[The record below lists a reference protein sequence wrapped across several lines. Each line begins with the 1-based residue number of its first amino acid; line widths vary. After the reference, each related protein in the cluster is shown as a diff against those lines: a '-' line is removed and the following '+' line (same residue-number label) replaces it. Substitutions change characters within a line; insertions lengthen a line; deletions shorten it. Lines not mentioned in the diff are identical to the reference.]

1 MMKLFYILAG
11 GSIGAISRYALADL
25 THKLVES
32 TYPIGTLM
40 VNLTGSFV
48 IGALF
53 GLTELLTLS
62 PNIRAFVFIGVLGSF
77 TTFSSYSLE
86 TMNLFK
92 DGELRSALLNILYN
106 NVFGLILVF
115 LGLLAAK
122 ALVNAIQ

>member
-1 MMKLFYILAG
+1 MIKLLYILAG
-11 GSIGAISRYALADL
+11 GSIGAISRYALAGL
-25 THKLVES
+25 SHKLVES
-32 TYPIGTLM
+32 TYPIGTLT

-48 IGALF
+48 IGVLF
-53 GLTELLTLS
+53 GLTELFTLS

-92 DGELRSALLNILYN
+92 DGELKSALLNILYN

-115 LGLLAAK
+115 LGLFATK
-122 ALVNAIQ
+122 AIINAIH